1 MTSEY
6 QAWLYL
12 QGYKGRPSPEVLEV
26 GEGDIDDSST
36 WQLVPLSSSK
46 DEEGEEVG

>member
-12 QGYKGRPSPEVLEV
+12 QGYKGRPASEVLEV

-36 WQLVPLSSSK
+36 WQLVPLSPSK
-46 DEEGEEVG
+46 GEEGEAVG